1 MHAFLRSFRAS
12 EHGAVTVDWVVLCA
26 AVVVLGTT
34 IIFSISTGT
43 IDLADRTMLFTP
55 GEF

>member
-26 AVVVLGTT
+26 AVVVLGAT
-34 IIFSISTGT
+34 IVVSISTGT